1 MQTEDKASLFLENSS
16 NCDTLRENVLEANNI
31 IDCLG
36 DLLFVIDK
44 NRLITKVNQIT
55 CEFFKKKPGELIGRH
70 CYEIM
75 HGSKAPWC
83 NCPATKTLETKQI
96 ATEEVNEPNL
106 GIPLLITTSAI
117 LNQQGEVA
125 HIIHIAKDIS
135 KQKKDEEAIKIQA
148 NLLDY
153 VGQAIIMVD
162 SNRIVRFWNNAAVN
176 LYGWSKEQ
184 ALGHKVTELLS
195 LVSPNEV
202 DETAK
207 RLMAGESWSTETL
220 AENKDGSTVPVILNL
235 TPVYNPDGEFLGATS
250 ITTDISLQKTIE
262 ADLTLSL
269 TSLSETLDKIQELN
283 EKLRVVGS
291 LTRHDVR
298 NKLSTVTGY
307 AYILKKKHH
316 EEEDIVDGLKK
327 MEQAVE
333 EIVRILDF
341 AKMYEQIGVE
351 ELTYINVEEKLNEAV
366 AFFSGINLTI
376 TNECQG
382 LTLLADSFLRQLF
395 YNFIDNTKKYGK
407 KTTIIKTYF
416 EMADQ
421 DSLKLVYED
430 DGVGISFENKRHLFS
445 EGFTTGGSTGFG
457 LFLIKKMIDVY
468 GWRIQEEGTPGEGAR
483 FVITIPKLNGAKREN
498 YQIA

>member
-125 HIIHIAKDIS
+125 HVIHIAKDIS

-162 SNRIVRFWNNAAVN
+162 SSRVVRF
-176 LYGWSKEQ
+176 
-184 ALGHKVTELLS
+184 
-195 LVSPNEV
+195 
-202 DETAK
+202 
-207 RLMAGESWSTETL
+207 
-220 AENKDGSTVPVILNL
+220 
-235 TPVYNPDGEFLGATS
+235 
-250 ITTDISLQKTIE
+250 
-262 ADLTLSL
+262 
-269 TSLSETLDKIQELN
+269 
-283 EKLRVVGS
+283 
-291 LTRHDVR
+291 
-298 NKLSTVTGY
+298 
-307 AYILKKKHH
+307 
-316 EEEDIVDGLKK
+316 
-327 MEQAVE
+327 
-333 EIVRILDF
+333 
-341 AKMYEQIGVE
+341 
-351 ELTYINVEEKLNEAV
+351 
-366 AFFSGINLTI
+366 
-376 TNECQG
+376 
-382 LTLLADSFLRQLF
+382 
-395 YNFIDNTKKYGK
+395 
-407 KTTIIKTYF
+407 
-416 EMADQ
+416 
-421 DSLKLVYED
+421 
-430 DGVGISFENKRHLFS
+430 
-445 EGFTTGGSTGFG
+445 
-457 LFLIKKMIDVY
+457 
-468 GWRIQEEGTPGEGAR
+468 GTMQP
-483 FVITIPKLNGAKREN
+483 
-498 YQIA
+498 